1 MERSDTKIL
10 HSTLFIPKG
19 DFLELGIWELFVI
32 CYLLFVICYL
42 LFVIWNFRFIRVRL
56 AAVKMGKLHR
66 KSPPSL
72 GSGAQ

>member
-32 CYLLFVICYL
+32 CYLLFV
-42 LFVIWNFRFIRVRL
+42 FWNFRFIRVRL